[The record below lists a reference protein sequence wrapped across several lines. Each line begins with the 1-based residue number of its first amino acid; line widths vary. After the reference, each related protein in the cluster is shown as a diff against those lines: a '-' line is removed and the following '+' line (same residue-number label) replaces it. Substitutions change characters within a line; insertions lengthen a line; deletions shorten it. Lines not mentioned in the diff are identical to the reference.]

1 MHFYHICY
9 TGAIM
14 KLSMRVSLQIGIL
27 VLVVSLSIGLTA
39 IVISSKIVAGNAYV
53 SLLHQAISGVDLIE
67 SVIQGQLNTLQ
78 ELANRAR
85 TQSMD
90 WDVQYA
96 SLLPEV
102 DRIGYMDLAIVGLDG
117 QAHYIKDNTT
127 STLADRDYIIKA
139 LAGQQAVSD
148 MLISRVIGKPV
159 IMYAVPITGE
169 GGVVL
174 GALVGRRDGA
184 TLNAMMH
191 DITKNVK
198 FGESGYSFITNN
210 RGVVI
215 SHNDADLV
223 LSQFSPE
230 SVDAREPSKKNLTD
244 SIVTA
249 LKQGRGVYDNK
260 EIVVGFASMHTFPWI
275 LFVAIARED
284 LMVGIG
290 RLRLLIILFVAVFVL
305 VGIVISYFIARSIAR
320 PIARVANT
328 LKDISEGEGDLT
340 KRIEGKSKDEIGT
353 LGHYFN
359 QTLEK
364 IKVMVS
370 TIKEQAASLSE
381 IGSELSSNM
390 TTTDAAM
397 NEITG
402 NIQEIKG
409 RMINQGD
416 SVTET
421 SATMEQITLTIDRL
435 NGNVDRQ
442 SSSVVRS
449 SQAIEQMLA
458 NIQSVTQTLIKNSA
472 DVKNL
477 AEASS
482 VGKTGLQEVSADIQ
496 EISRESEGLFEINA
510 VMQNIASQTNLLSM
524 NAAIEAA
531 HAGESGKGFAVVAD
545 EIRKLAESSGEQ
557 SKTIS
562 AVLKKIH
569 GSIDKITK
577 STNVVLDKFEA
588 IDIGVKT
595 VSDQTENI
603 INAMEDQGAGSKQ
616 ILDAIGELN
625 EATIMVKDDSQEMLE
640 GSRQIIVES
649 KNLENVT
656 ARINDGMNGIVTGT
670 EQVNTAVHRVNEI
683 SDYNSKNINVLVSE
697 VSKFKIE

>member
-1 MHFYHICY
+1 MV
-9 TGAIM
+9 
-14 KLSMRVSLQIGIL
+14 KLSIRVSLLIGIL

-39 IVISSKIVAGNAYV
+39 IVISSRIVEENAYV

-67 SVIQGQLNTLQ
+67 NVIQGQLNTIQ
-78 ELANRAR
+78 ELANRER
-85 TQSMD
+85 TKSMD
-90 WDVQYA
+90 WDVQRL
-96 SLLPEV
+96 SLLPDV
-102 DRIGYMDLAIVGLDG
+102 DRTGYMDLAIVGLDG
-117 QAHYIKDNTT
+117 KAHYIRDDST
-127 STLADRDYIIKA
+127 SDLADRDYIKKA
-139 LAGQQAVSD
+139 LSGQQAVSD
-148 MLISRVIGKPV
+148 VLISRVIGKPV

-169 GGVVL
+169 GGAVL

-184 TLNAMMH
+184 TLNGMMN

-198 FGESGYSFITNN
+198 LGESGYSFITNN
-210 RGVVI
+210 KGVVI
-215 SHNDADLV
+215 SHNDAELV

-230 SVDAREPSKKNLTD
+230 SENAQDPSKKNLIE
-244 SIVTA
+244 SINAA
-249 LKQGRGVYDNK
+249 LKQGRGVYDNN
-260 EIVVGFASMHTFPWI
+260 EIVVGFTTMNTFPWI
-275 LFVAIARED
+275 LFVTIERVE
-284 LMVGIG
+284 LMAGIVQ
-290 RLRLLIILFVAVFVL
+290 LRFFIILFVAAFVL
-305 VGIVISYFIARSIAR
+305 VGILIAYLIARSIAR
-320 PIARVANT
+320 PITRVADT

-340 KRIEGKSKDEIGT
+340 KRIEGKSKDEIGA

-364 IKVMVS
+364 IKVMVR
-370 TIKEQAASLSE
+370 TIKEQTASLSE
-381 IGSELSSNM
+381 IGGELASNM
-390 TTTDAAM
+390 TKTAGAM

-402 NIQEIKG
+402 NIQEIKD
-409 RMINQGD
+409 RVINQSA

-421 SATMEQITLTIDRL
+421 SATMEQITLTIDKV
-435 NGNVDRQ
+435 NGYVDRQ
-442 SSSVVRS
+442 SSSVARS
-449 SQAIEQMLA
+449 SSAIEQMLA
-458 NIQSVTQTLIKNSA
+458 NIHSVTQTLIKNSA

-477 AEASS
+477 AEASE

-577 STNVVLDKFEA
+577 SANVVLDKFEA
-588 IDIGVKT
+588 IDVGVRT

-603 INAMEDQGAGSKQ
+603 INAMEEQGTGSKQ

-625 EATIMVKDDSQEMLE
+625 ETTTMVKNGSQEMLE
-640 GSRQIIVES
+640 GSRQIITES
-649 KNLENVT
+649 RNLESVT
-656 ARINDGMNGIVTGT
+656 TRISDGMNGMVTGT
-670 EQVNTAVHRVNEI
+670 EQVNEAVHRVNEI
-683 SDYNSKNINVLVSE
+683 SDQNSDNIGVLVRE